1 MSDTARG
8 AIIFIAILL
17 TIGTWAPLRN
27 KPERTPSGVI
37 ITETYFGVFR
47 YLTLRTELK
56 EPNYEMDLIPNYPKL
71 AVTAV
76 ATAVLWCGV
85 LAVTRGRKVA
95 SGGLIKTDS
104 SRRPLQ

>member
-1 MSDTARG
+1 VSDTARG

-27 KPERTPSGVI
+27 KPQRTPSGVI

-56 EPNYEMDLIPNYPKL
+56 EPNYQMEMIPNYPKL
-71 AVTAV
+71 ALTGL
-76 ATAVLWCGV
+76 ATAALWCGV
-85 LAVTRGRKVA
+85 LVVTRKPKVA
-95 SGGLIKTDS
+95 AKE
-104 SRRPLQ
+104 

>member
-1 MSDTARG
+1 VSDTARG

-37 ITETYFGVFR
+37 VTETYFGVFR
-47 YLTLRTELK
+47 YLTLRTELR
-56 EPNYEMDLIPNYPKL
+56 EPNYEMQMIPNYPKL
-71 AVTAV
+71 AVTGI

-85 LAVTRGRKVA
+85 LVATRKRKDQLTV
-95 SGGLIKTDS
+95 
-104 SRRPLQ
+104 R

>member
-8 AIIFIAILL
+8 VVIFVAILL

-47 YLTLRTELK
+47 YLTLRTELR

-71 AVTAV
+71 ALTGV
-76 ATAVLWCGV
+76 ATALLWCGV
-85 LAVTRGRKVA
+85 LVMTQKRKIRRKRA
-95 SGGLIKTDS
+95 SDC
-104 SRRPLQ
+104 

>member
-8 AIIFIAILL
+8 VTIFVAILL

-27 KPERTPSGVI
+27 KPERTPSGII

-47 YLTLRTELK
+47 YLTLRTELR
-56 EPNYEMDLIPNYPKL
+56 EPNYEMDLTPNYPKL
-71 AVTAV
+71 AMTGV

-85 LAVTRGRKVA
+85 LVVTRKKKIR
-95 SGGLIKTDS
+95 
-104 SRRPLQ
+104 